1 MQLKPDDVRD
11 YKVRKA
17 ADKGAGDAPPPSDQD
32 AIIAAILR
40 NVSPNYFRMRL
51 ALTVLG
57 FALPV
62 ALLLVSGVRFDYSI
76 STYYHC
82 HSVARNILVGVLWTT
97 GAFLL
102 LYQGVSRTEDRFLN
116 IAGIAAILTS
126 LFPTSNASWCTAP
139 VPAPI
144 WIGQTHIVAS
154 IIFFACLAVVCVF
167 LSRRT
172 LSLIEDATVRR
183 RFWLRYYAYGA
194 MMILVPVA
202 IGLLTL
208 VFKISA
214 HKYPIVW
221 ALEVTV
227 IYVFAAFWWTKSSEF
242 RAIATQLELAV
253 PRGALKSA
261 F

>member
-1 MQLKPDDVRD
+1 MDLRPEDVRD
-11 YKVRKA
+11 YETRGGRTDSSV
-17 ADKGAGDAPPPSDQD
+17 PPEHQ
-32 AIIAAILR
+32 AMIEAILR

-62 ALLLVSGVRFDYSI
+62 LLLLVSGVRFDYSI

-102 LYQGVSRTEDRFLN
+102 LYQGISRTEDRFLN

-167 LSRRT
+167 LSRKT
-172 LSLIEDATVRR
+172 LSLITDAKVRR
-183 RFWLRYYAYGA
+183 SFWVRYYVFGSA
-194 MMILVPVA
+194 MILAPVA
-202 IGLLTL
+202 IALLTM
-208 VFKISA
+208 VFKLDA
-214 HKYPIVW
+214 NKYPIVW
-221 ALEVTV
+221 ALEVSV
-227 IYVFAAFWWTKSSEF
+227 IYVFAMFWWTKSSEF
-242 RAIATQLELAV
+242 RVIAAQLALPV
-253 PRGALKSA
+253 PKGVVKSA
-261 F
+261 Y